1 LRRREFLA
9 AAGGAGAV
17 VVAGCGGGDETE
29 RRAREGSDLE
39 IMSFFATF
47 EAIENAFWSEVVER
61 DALATLRG
69 GTTLAIDVERNERRH
84 LEEVEGA
91 VRRLG
96 GEQPQRPRTTFDAVF
111 REGTRAVARAG
122 AVLENLGAAAYLGQA
137 NRIQDRV
144 LLAQALAIHTVEGR
158 QAAAVNELA
167 GRGFSGSLPGGPF
180 AEPMTMDAVL
190 ARVRRYLVP
199 S

>member
-9 AAGGAGAV
+9 VAGGAGAA

-29 RRAREGSDLE
+29 RRARAGSDLE

-47 EAIENAFWSEVVER
+47 EAVENAFWSAVVER
-61 DALATLRG
+61 DALGSLPG

-96 GEQPQRPRTTFDAVF
+96 GERPQRPRTTFTAVF
-111 REGTRAVARAG
+111 GEGPREIARAG

-167 GRGFSGSLPGGPF
+167 GRGFAGSLPGGPF